1 MADVIIIIGT
11 STLSKFSLIGDKI
24 LLSPQVRESLI
35 FALLS
40 GLIYTL
46 SFIITQLLNGVRGG
60 DGGVDGLG
68 RANFDFMSMIANNSS
83 VTSQLPI
90 EVDVLIV
97 GGGMAGLATAY
108 YLSQYP
114 HLKIVVLEAKRIGHS
129 HCSSSGQERM
139 YRRMYSSPYLSDLQE
154 KSLQEWRLIEAKH
167 NCQLLR
173 ENGLLFYGEVWPEET
188 IEGSI
193 LGAKRVMEQKNI
205 PFEELDATAMAKR
218 WSMKPRSDF
227 IGLYEMTA
235 GMIRAQ
241 KALQVF
247 HQQAQANGVIF
258 YEEEAVDNIVVSE
271 SNHPITVK
279 TTKGRLF
286 TTIKIVL
293 AAGAWTNELLAHFQ
307 QNLDLKIWSMLWG
320 YYQVEKKEQEH
331 FPQWFCFQ
339 KENPQTGDG
348 GLYYGFPC
356 HDYDSSFIKVG
367 IDWCP
372 PEYRTKTMRDFRRE
386 PDPQLAQ
393 FLDQFLRNNWRGIGK
408 CVSLQCCPYTMTKDT
423 LFVLDRLQSFPQVT
437 IFTGGSGQAFKFAP
451 ILGKLLS
458 KLVLEQELSVDITP
472 FNIRRVQLN

>member
-1 MADVIIIIGT
+1 MT
-11 STLSKFSLIGDKI
+11 TTNFS
-24 LLSPQVRESLI
+24 V
-35 FALLS
+35 
-40 GLIYTL
+40 
-46 SFIITQLLNGVRGG
+46 N
-60 DGGVDGLG
+60 
-68 RANFDFMSMIANNSS
+68 
-83 VTSQLPI
+83 SQLPI
-90 EVDVLIV
+90 EVDVLII

-114 HLKIVVLEAKRIGHS
+114 QLKTVVLEAKQIGHS
-129 HCSSSGQERM
+129 HCSSYGEERM

-154 KSLQEWRLIEAKH
+154 KSLQQWRLIEARH
-167 NCQLLR
+167 NCQLLQ
-173 ENGLLFYGEVWPEET
+173 ENGLLFYGEVWAEET

-218 WSMKPRSDF
+218 WAMKPRSDF

-235 GMIRAQ
+235 GMVWAH

-247 HQQAQANGVIF
+247 HRGAQANGVSF
-258 YEEEAVDNIVVSE
+258 YEEEAVDKIVVSD
-271 SNHPITVK
+271 SNSILVR
-279 TTKGRLF
+279 TTKERLF
-286 TTIKIVL
+286 APTKLVL

-307 QNLDLKIWSMLWG
+307 HHLNLEIWSMLWG
-320 YYQVEKKEQEH
+320 YYQVEKREQAH

-339 KENPQTGDG
+339 KEHANTGDG

-356 HDYDSSFIKVG
+356 HDYDASLVKVG

-372 PEYRTKTMRDFRRE
+372 SEYRTKTMKDFRRE
-386 PDPQLAQ
+386 PDPQLARL
-393 FLDQFLRNNWRGIGK
+393 LDQFLRQNWRGIGK

-423 LFVLDRLQSFPQVT
+423 LFVLDRLLSFPQVT

-458 KLVLEQELSVDITP
+458 ELVLEQDLSLDITP
-472 FNIRRVQLN
+472 FNIRRSQLN